1 MAIQNRHARIYKIKW
16 PKKSIYIQKFPYLH
30 SKTKSRTPHSNLF
43 FRTHTHSTMVSH
55 FRSKILGKIKI
66 GYNDNY

>member
-43 FRTHTHSTMVSH
+43 FHTHTLNYG
-55 FRSKILGKIKI
+55 FRFTSKILGKIKI

>member
-1 MAIQNRHARIYKIKW
+1 MAIQNKHARIYKIKW

-30 SKTKSRTPHSNLF
+30 SKTKSRNTTLKFILP
-43 FRTHTHSTMVSH
+43 HTHSTMVSH

>member
-1 MAIQNRHARIYKIKW
+1 MAIQNKHARIYKIKW

-30 SKTKSRTPHSNLF
+30 SKTKSRTPHSKIYSS
-43 FRTHTHSTMVSH
+43 THTLNYG
-55 FRSKILGKIKI
+55 FRFTSKISGKIKI

>member
-1 MAIQNRHARIYKIKW
+1 MAKEINIYLKI
-16 PKKSIYIQKFPYLH
+16 SIPSFEDQVPHTTLKFILP
-30 SKTKSRTPHSNLF
+30 
-43 FRTHTHSTMVSH
+43 HTHSTMVSH